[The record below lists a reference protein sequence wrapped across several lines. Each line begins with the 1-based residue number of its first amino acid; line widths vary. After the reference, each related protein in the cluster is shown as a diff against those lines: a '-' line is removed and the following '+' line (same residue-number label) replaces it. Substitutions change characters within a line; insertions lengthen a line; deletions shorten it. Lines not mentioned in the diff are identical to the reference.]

1 MLAAHHDPRIG
12 LIVFEQDIVP
22 RLEGLD
28 ERVFQQQGVGFAVHD
43 DMADL
48 GDLLHQHAHLGA
60 VLLALHEIGRNPL
73 AQALGLTNVDDR
85 PRAVYELVDAR

>member
-1 MLAAHHDPRIG
+1 MLAAHHDPGIG

-48 GDLLHQHAHLGA
+48 GDLLHQHANLGA
-60 VLLALHEIGRNPL
+60 VLLALHEIG
-73 AQALGLTNVDDR
+73 
-85 PRAVYELVDAR
+85 